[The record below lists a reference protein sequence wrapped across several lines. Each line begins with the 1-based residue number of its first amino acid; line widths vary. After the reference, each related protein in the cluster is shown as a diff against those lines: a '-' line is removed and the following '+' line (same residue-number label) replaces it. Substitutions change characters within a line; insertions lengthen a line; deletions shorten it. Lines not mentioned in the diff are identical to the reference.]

1 MDYEDYTDKKVIM
14 TYKDLE
20 MIINDKVNA
29 QVLLA
34 DLYWLIDNAEYS
46 EYRKDLDLNE
56 SDIRDFFKKNMKEHY
71 YMVLEKKKKE
81 LEEAQRKDK

>member
-20 MIINDKVNA
+20 MIINDKVKS

-34 DLYWLIDNAEYS
+34 DLYWLIDNARYVD
-46 EYRKDLDLNE
+46 YKGDLDISE
-56 SDIRDFFKKNMKEHY
+56 IDIRSFFKKNMKDHY
-71 YMVLEKKKKE
+71 DMVLEKK
-81 LEEAQRKDK
+81 

>member
-34 DLYWLIDNAEYS
+34 DLYWLIDNARYLD
-46 EYRKDLDLNE
+46 YREDLEIDE
-56 SDIRDFFKKNMKEHY
+56 SDIRKFFKKNMKDHY

-81 LEEAQRKDK
+81 LEEAQRKDE